1 MRVRASK
8 DGVTMRVIAG
18 THSVLLALDL
28 ADSVRAGCL
37 GFSIERTDLDSGD
50 RRWLPNM
57 LRFKSDGRSGPVTT
71 ASAPLQK
78 FRWGDY
84 TAEPG
89 KRYRYRAIAR
99 CEATPD
105 AVVAAGILAEKP
117 GGADTLT
124 GGVTVEVRTEDNR
137 APDTAVFF
145 NRGAAASKAYGDK
158 FGDNDPGAIPAALE
172 WLSRGLEEGLLAFL
186 AKAEDGGYGLH
197 SIVYEFQ
204 KPELLAGLKAAAA
217 RGVAVEA
224 VYHAR
229 VTKAELAADEK
240 AAKAGKPPA
249 STRLKNEAAIK
260 AAAFPFQP
268 IPRAANPPG
277 AIMHDK
283 YVVLL
288 KGGQPIAVWTGST
301 NWTDGGLYGQL
312 NVGHAIYDP
321 ALAATY
327 ERSFQLLKR
336 DPSAADTKSG
346 NEAIT
351 PLPGVTR
358 AAIGHGV
365 TPLFSPQ
372 SKLDMIDLYADVC
385 GSATLLMV
393 SAPFELH
400 EKIRTKLLSDA
411 GPEVLRFVLMDKE
424 QSMGGGV
431 DIMNRNPSFAGSVA
445 TTLVSPLNDFQGRL
459 LEGKES
465 FHHAGVHI
473 HSKIIAADPLG
484 PDPVLITGS
493 ANFSTNSTTENDS
506 NVLVFRGDTAVADI
520 YVADFMRMFEHY
532 WFRYR
537 LSQNEKK
544 TTGATGKGKAVNG
557 VAPDAPTAA
566 AVSDPSV
573 AGMGLNDTDA
583 WSTPYFTAGSRE
595 QRDRLAF
602 VGAA

>member
-28 ADSVRAGCL
+28 ADTARADCL
-37 GFSIERTDLDSGD
+37 GFSIERTDIDSGD

-57 LRFKSDGRSGPVTT
+57 LQFAFDTRPGPVTT

-89 KRYRYRAIAR
+89 KRYRYRAVAR
-99 CEATPD
+99 REASPQD
-105 AVVAAGILAEKP
+105 VVAAGILAEKP
-117 GGADTLT
+117 GGFDAIT

-137 APDTAVFF
+137 APATAVFF

-158 FGDNDPGAIPAALE
+158 FGDNDPAKIPAALE

-186 AKAEDGGYGLH
+186 AKAQDASWGLH
-197 SIVYEFQ
+197 SVVYEFQ
-204 KPELLAGLKAAAA
+204 KTDLLAGLKAAAQ

-229 VTKAELAADEK
+229 KKADVPPK
-240 AAKAGKPPA
+240 TPGGKP
-249 STRLKNEAAIK
+249 TVDDTKDKNEAAI
-260 AAAFPFQP
+260 AAAGFPFRP
-268 IPRAANPPG
+268 IPRAAAPPE

-288 KGGQPIAVWTGST
+288 KDGGPLAVWTGST
-301 NWTDGGLYGQL
+301 NWTDGGVYGQL
-312 NVGHAIYDP
+312 NVGHAVYDP

-327 ERSFQLLKR
+327 EKSFQLLKQ
-336 DPSAADTKSG
+336 DPSAEDTKKA
-346 NEAIT
+346 NETMT
-351 PLPGVTR
+351 PIPGVKR
-358 AAIGHGV
+358 DAIGHGI

-372 SKLDMIDLYADVC
+372 HGLDMIDLYADVC
-385 GSATLLMV
+385 QSARLLMV

-400 EKIRTKLLSDA
+400 KTIRTALLSAA
-411 GPEVLRFVLMDKE
+411 GDDVLRFVLMDKE

-445 TTLVSPLNDFQGRL
+445 TTLDSALHDFQGRT

-484 PDPVLITGS
+484 ADPILITGS
-493 ANFSTNSTTENDS
+493 ANFSGNSTTVNDS
-506 NVLVFRGDTAVADI
+506 NVLVLRGDTAVADI

-532 WFRYR
+532 WFRYQ
-537 LSQNEKK
+537 LSQKEKQAK
-544 TTGATGKGKAVNG
+544 GTTAKG
-557 VAPDAPTAA
+557 VAAGGETLDAPTPE
-566 AVSDPSV
+566 AVQNPAG
-573 AGMGLNDTDA
+573 AGMALNDTTA
-583 WSTPYFTAGSRE
+583 WSDPYYKAGSRE
-595 QRDRLAF
+595 ERDRLAF
-602 VGAA
+602 VGTV